1 MRVRCQVHLS
11 SCSRYSRSCSTAAS
25 MVTLRAAF
33 LCHASALGLLTCSI
47 ARPSAAQL
55 PLPAGIRTRPAA
67 DTLVGRDG
75 AAAANRDPLS
85 PSGPRLAGRSIG
97 RAVFVGEPGGLAGL
111 FVDYGVCKQHKRR
124 GSGGLVFDPCFLYA
138 AEGTV
143 TGWIGGALVG
153 ATYGAATGARRRG
166 CPAGAAWW
174 RAAVGAGIGGLPGAL
189 IAARRYQHV
198 PPRRSVVLL
207 SAPLLAGV
215 GAAAA
220 VAGCHR

>member
-1 MRVRCQVHLS
+1 MRVRCQAQLPS
-11 SCSRYSRSCSTAAS
+11 FSRHSRSCSTVAS
-25 MVTLRAAF
+25 MVAIRKAF
-33 LCHASALGLLTCSI
+33 LCHALALGLLTCSI

-55 PLPAGIRTRPAA
+55 PSPAGIRTRPAA
-67 DTLVGRDG
+67 DTLAGRDG
-75 AAAANRDPLS
+75 AATAMREPLS
-85 PSGPRLAGRSIG
+85 PSGLRLVGRSIG
-97 RAVFVGEPGGLAGL
+97 RAAFVGELGGLAGL
-111 FVDYGVCKQHKRR
+111 FVDYDVCKRHKRR

-138 AEGTV
+138 AEGTA
-143 TGWIGGALVG
+143 TGWVGGALVG

-189 IAARRYQHV
+189 MAARRYQYL